1 MTSSTVYTLQLL
13 QVFCLKCEA
22 GTSPRFYFTTVQ
34 SDTYFIFL
42 LLLLSFD
49 NLLNLMLLVLLV
61 EQQIDDSLADQVDTD
76 FLVTQRAHGQFID
89 F

>member
-1 MTSSTVYTLQLL
+1 
-13 QVFCLKCEA
+13 
-22 GTSPRFYFTTVQ
+22 
-34 SDTYFIFL
+34 
-42 LLLLSFD
+42 
-49 NLLNLMLLVLLV
+49 MLLVLLV